1 MSAQARDRTRSS
13 ARSNRAMHAVL
24 QSVIDS
30 NAPVQR
36 RQTSTGQFVVAPS
49 GRKIT
54 LIDASGKV
62 TKAGNIYY
70 EKLGVEPP
78 MLYDYDQPL
87 INETHAIDR
96 FGNEVRVRQRKADG
110 TWKITAAGKAY
121 FRFNRTEYL
130 PNIPVVSFYPQ
141 EDELVENRRIPWEV
155 FTVGRLRSNGHVA
168 GDEVQLSEVRAAAER

>member
-54 LIDASGKV
+54 LIDASGKP

-70 EKLGVEPP
+70 EKLGIDPP
-78 MLYDYDQPL
+78 MLYD
-87 INETHAIDR
+87 
-96 FGNEVRVRQRKADG
+96 
-110 TWKITAAGKAY
+110 
-121 FRFNRTEYL
+121 
-130 PNIPVVSFYPQ
+130 
-141 EDELVENRRIPWEV
+141 
-155 FTVGRLRSNGHVA
+155 
-168 GDEVQLSEVRAAAER
+168 